1 MATFSASL
9 VAVARQSVFNKSEWT
24 PKGDAYTLEELSEIL
39 GFNYKDIQGD
49 EAEIT
54 ATEFEGGDTTLRIT
68 LGFKNGTSLE
78 LKAGK
83 HIQNTCD
90 EGDKVKV
97 SLIYGQELVKAG
109 QPSIIRYDVWNSEEE
124 KKEYL
129 AKRDA
134 E

>member
-54 ATEFEGGDTTLRIT
+54 ATEFESGDTTLRIT

-83 HIQNTCD
+83 HIQNNCD

-109 QPSIIRYDVWNSEEE
+109 QPSIIRYDVWESEDE

-134 E
+134 